1 MERALDA
8 AMLRQRVI
16 ANNIAN
22 ADTPNFKR
30 SEVRFE
36 ELFAKELE
44 AVKAPKFSAYRTHP
58 KHFPITGPHSPGV
71 TPQIVTDETTAMNNN
86 NNNVDIEY
94 EMALMANNQIYYNT
108 LIQQVTNEIRKIRTA
123 IGR

>member
-1 MERALDA
+1 LDA

-22 ADTPNFKR
+22 VDTPNFKR

-36 ELFAKELE
+36 ELFARELE
-44 AVKAPKFSAYRTHP
+44 AVKAPRFTAYRTNP
-58 KHFPITGPHSPGV
+58 KHFPITGPFSSEV

-94 EMALMANNQIYYNT
+94 EMALMASNQIYYNT
-108 LIQQVTNEIRKIRTA
+108 LIQQVSNEIKKTRTA